1 MKKFLKVLV
10 VCILALVT
18 ALPSFA
24 KSVADSWPKK
34 PVIITVPWAVGGL
47 ADQANRALS
56 QYGKKYLG
64 QPIVPENKI
73 GAGGVVA
80 LTEYLREK
88 PNSTKLI
95 YGGEGNF
102 AIGPLFNPVPFKW
115 EQFTPVANIYKS
127 NFVMVANPKI
137 GVKSLKDLKEYG
149 KNNKVIFAVAGL
161 NSSEY
166 LMISAL
172 LSEMGLNY
180 EGVSFNGANEAMN
193 ATLSGDTVIGIT
205 HASLAKEFVKA
216 DKLDPVVVF
225 DEKPLKDDVY
235 NLECVGDYGYDT
247 FLVNRCILL
256 MPAGTDPAVVDKMYQ
271 AVLKI
276 FQEPGFLE
284 TAKNLGLDLDPIGP
298 AECDKHIKDSIEK
311 AQRFYNMI
319 KK

>member
-247 FLVNRCILL
+247 FLSLI
-256 MPAGTDPAVVDKMYQ
+256 
-271 AVLKI
+271 
-276 FQEPGFLE
+276 
-284 TAKNLGLDLDPIGP
+284 
-298 AECDKHIKDSIEK
+298 HI
-311 AQRFYNMI
+311 
-319 KK
+319 

>member
-172 LSEMGLNY
+172 LSEMGLDY

-193 ATLSGDTVIGIT
+193 ATLAGDTVIGIT

-225 DEKPLKDDVY
+225 DENPLKDEVY

-284 TAKNLGLDLDPIGP
+284 TAKNLGLTLDPIGP
-298 AECDKHIKDSIEK
+298 EECDKHIKDSIEK